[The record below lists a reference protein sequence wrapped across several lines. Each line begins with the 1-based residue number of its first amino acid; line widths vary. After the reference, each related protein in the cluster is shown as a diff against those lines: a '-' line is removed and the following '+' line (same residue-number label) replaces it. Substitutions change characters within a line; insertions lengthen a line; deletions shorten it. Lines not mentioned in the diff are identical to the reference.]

1 MLHCSRQIRCTKKLD
16 CTQRTCH
23 VLAEQEDVVHISLPS
38 SDCFVTRIP
47 FILTQLQDDI
57 CVVTIFLWTLV
68 SFQRQPGLWTGR
80 NSVVCSDIFP
90 ARVFRGPGMWGAPIL
105 HHHCSQGLCME
116 NSTDITRRSR
126 SWQCP
131 QAYQLPVEGKK
142 WQSIT
147 FPHCRRRVLRGL
159 GVRLSHYCNHSE
171 CYVLPRHLSFAQKA
185 EFFLRGYIMSSQHPF
200 YQA

>member
-1 MLHCSRQIRCTKKLD
+1 MLRCSRQIRCTKKLD
-16 CTQRTCH
+16 CTQGTCH

-38 SDCFVTRIP
+38 LDCFVTRIP

-57 CVVTIFLWTLV
+57 CVVTIFPCTLV

-105 HHHCSQGLCME
+105 HHRCSQGLCME

-142 WQSIT
+142 WQSKA
-147 FPHCRRRVLRGL
+147 
-159 GVRLSHYCNHSE
+159 SHFLTAGEECCVASDYAHNCNHSE
-171 CYVLPRHLSFAQKA
+171 CYVLPGHLSFARKA

-200 YQA
+200 